1 MTDPAA
7 LPPETRARLE
17 ELRRRIDDADA
28 AWIERLVERAA
39 LTLEAA
45 TLKTGAGLPLLD
57 PEREADLVAR
67 QRAVAGTRLPAAEFD
82 EVAAAVRRLMR
93 RVVGAS

>member
-7 LPPETRARLE
+7 LPPELRQRLA
-17 ELRRRIDDADA
+17 ELRRRIDEADA

-39 LTLEAA
+39 LTLEVAA
-45 TLKTGAGLPLLD
+45 LKTGAGLPLLD
-57 PEREADLVAR
+57 PEREADLVQR
-67 QRAVAGTRLPAAEFD
+67 QRALAGARLPSAEFD
-82 EVAAAVRRLMR
+82 QVIESVRRLMR